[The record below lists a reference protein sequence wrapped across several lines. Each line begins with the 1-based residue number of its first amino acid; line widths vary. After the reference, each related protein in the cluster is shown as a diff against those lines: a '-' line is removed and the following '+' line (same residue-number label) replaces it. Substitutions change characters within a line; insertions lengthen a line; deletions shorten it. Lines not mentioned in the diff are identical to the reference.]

1 MTESKLYPV
10 SAAVEKSAHID
21 ADLYKTMYQHSIDK
35 PEEFWGEKA
44 EEFLTWEK
52 KWSKVSDCDFSSAKI
67 KWFVV
72 G

>member
-52 KWSKVSDCDFSSAKI
+52 KWSKVSDWLTANLM
-67 KWFVV
+67 
-72 G
+72 